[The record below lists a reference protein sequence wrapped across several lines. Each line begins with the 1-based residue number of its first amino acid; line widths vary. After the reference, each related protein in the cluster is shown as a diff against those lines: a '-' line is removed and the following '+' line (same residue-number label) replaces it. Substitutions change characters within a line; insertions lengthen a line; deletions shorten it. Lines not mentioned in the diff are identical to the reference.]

1 MCTPSMSRY
10 LAAFYHLL
18 ISLVIFA
25 GLAYLVLFVW
35 YPDFFY
41 TIDGGWEGMR
51 IIIFVDLV
59 LGPCLTLVVYK
70 AGKKGLKFDLTCIGI
85 LQAVCLA
92 AGLFVVYSERPTFFV
107 FYEGHFYSTNQDTYA
122 RYDQPPPDPA
132 AFQQATPVAV
142 VATVPDDPIEEA
154 DLRQLLYQDGI
165 PLWVYARSYE
175 PLSDHWDQIL
185 SQAFPYQT
193 LKQRDVEGLIEP
205 WLEVH
210 GGKLED
216 YAFYPIH
223 SRYQSPFIA
232 VRKAT
237 REFVDV
243 LLVPAPL
250 N

>member
-1 MCTPSMSRY
+1 MSRY

-18 ISLVIFA
+18 ISLAVFV

-70 AGKKGLKFDLTCIGI
+70 AGKKGLKFDLTCIGL
-85 LQAVCLA
+85 LQVSCLA
-92 AGLFVVYSERPTFFV
+92 AGLWVVYSERPTFFV
-107 FYEGHFYSTNQDTYA
+107 FYEGHFYSTNQDTYE
-122 RYDQPPPDPA
+122 RYGQLPPDPA
-132 AFQQATPVAV
+132 SFQQATPVPV
-142 VATVPDDPIEEA
+142 VATVPENPIEEA
-154 DLRQLLYQDGI
+154 DLRKILYDDGI

-175 PLSDHWDQIL
+175 PLADHWEAIL
-185 SQAFPYQT
+185 NQAFPQPALLARDEDNLLEAW
-193 LKQRDVEGLIEP
+193 LKE
-205 WLEVH
+205 H
-210 GGKLED
+210 GGKIED

-223 SRYQSPFIA
+223 SRYQSPFVA
-232 VRKAT
+232 VRIST

-243 LLVPAPL
+243 ILIPAPL
-250 N
+250 G